1 MTRKPMYKL
10 MYNFYMTRKPMYMTC
25 QAKKEARFKANRF
38 TKMKISKLMDFAEVS
53 SRNINTIP
61 FSVATTPTRE
71 S

>member
-1 MTRKPMYKL
+1 
-10 MYNFYMTRKPMYMTC
+10 MTC
-25 QAKKEARFKANRF
+25 QAKKAARFKANRF

-61 FSVATTPTRE
+61 FSVATMPTRE